1 MSTQR
6 KILTATFLGGL
17 FILAAFALAGAP
29 LIPADAWT
37 AMAAAGA
44 MPMALTGETG
54 GEVRKMLEQL
64 TDTAKAAKQ
73 AVEEMKKSQTELDG
87 RIGKIQEEMKAG
99 SVDATTKAAFQETVA
114 KVSAVEKSVDSLT
127 QELTELAKK
136 SSSLMGGGAQQK
148 SLGALVGEA
157 AVAKSYSGGSLH
169 LLSYE
174 GPMDIKANVTSAA
187 ASAGALVQPHRAGL
201 VSGVELP
208 FTVRDLFLSVSIAS
222 NAVEWAREN
231 VFTNS
236 ASSQNGEGTV
246 KAESNITYTQESSPV
261 QTIAHWIPVS
271 RQVLAD
277 APQLQGLIDGRMRYG
292 LKLKEEQQLLLG
304 AGTNGTLLGL
314 MPQAT
319 AFSAT
324 GMPAA
329 GANTPHTR
337 LDYLRWAFL
346 QGSKAGYP
354 STFSLMSLDDWAAIQ
369 LTKTNDGAYIFG
381 SPTDDGEARVWGKR
395 VVECYSQPAGDFLV
409 GSGFGA
415 TIYDREQVSVRVAE
429 QHAGFFV
436 QNMVALLVEERLGFT
451 VERPASFIKGDFDAL
466 LAPAGG

>member
-1 MSTQR
+1 MQITR
-6 KILTATFLGGL
+6 KHLTFAFLGVMAV
-17 FILAAFALAGAP
+17 LAIAALAGAP
-29 LIPADAWT
+29 LISHDTWAAL
-37 AMAAAGA
+37 AAAGA

-54 GEVRKMLEQL
+54 GDVQKALGQL
-64 TDTAKAAKQ
+64 TDVAKAAQ
-73 AVEEMKKSQTELDG
+73 TAVADMKKAHIELDG
-87 RIGKIQEEMKAG
+87 RVAKLQEEVKAG
-99 SVDATTKAAFQETVA
+99 GVDATTKAAFQDATA
-114 KVSAVEKSVDSLT
+114 KVSAVEKSVENLT
-127 QELTELAKK
+127 LELTELAKK
-136 SSSLMGGGAQQK
+136 SSSMLAGGGQQK

-157 AVAKSYSGGSLH
+157 AVAKSYSGGNLH
-169 LLSYE
+169 LLTHE
-174 GPMDIKANVTSAA
+174 GPMDLKANVTSAA

-208 FTVRDLFLSVSIAS
+208 FTVRDLFLAVSIAS

-231 VFTNS
+231 VFTNN
-236 ASSQNGEGTV
+236 AGPQNGEGTV
-246 KAESNITYTQESSPV
+246 KAESGITYSLENSPV
-261 QTIAHWIPVS
+261 QTVAHWIPIS

-319 AFSAT
+319 AFSAA

-354 STFSLMSLDDWAAIQ
+354 STFALLSLDDWAAIQ

-381 SPTDDGEARVWGKR
+381 SPTDGGEARIWGKK
-395 VVECYSQPAGDFLV
+395 VVECYSQAAGDFLV
-409 GSGFGA
+409 GSSFGA
-415 TIYDREQVSVRVAE
+415 TVYDREQVSVRVAE

-451 VERPASFIKGDFDAL
+451 VERPASFVKGDFDVL
-466 LAPAGG
+466 MAPAG